1 MCVVNGLRLAVIYN
15 SRVTR
20 WAFLD
25 LHPPVIFQL
34 QLLTT
39 WGDPYYI
46 GLNGLEF
53 YDQKH
58 EKISLS
64 ENSILE
70 YTFVRLGQVKWRFQE
85 GNANRRYQLNQFRL
99 IVFVRY

>member
-1 MCVVNGLRLAVIYN
+1 MHSIVNTLDTAWCEICC
-15 SRVTR
+15 TCCI
-20 WAFLD
+20 FLD
-25 LHPPVIFQL
+25 LHTSVIFQL

-53 YDQKH
+53 YDQNH

-64 ENSILE
+64 DNSILSS
-70 YTFVRLGQVKWRFQE
+70 
-85 GNANRRYQLNQFRL
+85 
-99 IVFVRY
+99 